1 MSVYN
6 QSRELVNLGAWKPGA
21 NPTLDRAVALWPRIS
36 ALLAQRP
43 LEKAGLSDSIRS
55 LSELVQQAT
64 T

>member
-6 QSRELVNLGAWKPGA
+6 QSRELVNLGAWKSGA
-21 NPTLDRAVALWPRIS
+21 NPTLDCAVALWPKIS

-43 LEKAGLSDSIRS
+43 LERASLTDSIRS
-55 LSELVQQAT
+55 LGDLVQQVT